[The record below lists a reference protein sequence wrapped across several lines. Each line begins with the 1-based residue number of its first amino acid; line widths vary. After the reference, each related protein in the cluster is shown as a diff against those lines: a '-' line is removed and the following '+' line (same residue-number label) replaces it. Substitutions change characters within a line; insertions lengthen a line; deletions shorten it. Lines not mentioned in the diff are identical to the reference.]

1 MIRTTPQTTTR
12 LVPTRRARSSLFAST
27 GRNVDEYMNGE
38 LYNDDS
44 LEWLDDKDQ
53 AICEEDNRRIIDYNH
68 QEINSRGSLIL
79 DEALKWMPLI
89 LPLVAYNLYDPT
101 AQVFAAIIDSLTPGN
116 WVAVDGGAYKAQ
128 IIAPA
133 INGVVLAAISI
144 LFAVLIGTTISTLKQ
159 RQADIQLAVH
169 IEATQLRILQSLLD
183 FYPKTT
189 TGLAQKCRYYLHE
202 YTSRLLAEGNGMV
215 NLEALDLSGMD
226 SELNAVLAQ
235 LNSAAA
241 GASISSSI
249 STNTNTRIP
258 PLLLSQSFTAC
269 HRLYEERAKRI
280 TALQS
285 TFPLL
290 HYALLAALANSICVA
305 FLMETNQDILVFLN
319 SIQLRLLW
327 TILVATFSALGL
339 VCYDLGHPFRG
350 SYQISKSVDQLYTIR
365 LGFEIAMEQEEEEQ
379 LKEMPSDGVVTS

>member
-1 MIRTTPQTTTR
+1 
-12 LVPTRRARSSLFAST
+12 
-27 GRNVDEYMNGE
+27 
-38 LYNDDS
+38 
-44 LEWLDDKDQ
+44 
-53 AICEEDNRRIIDYNH
+53 
-68 QEINSRGSLIL
+68 
-79 DEALKWMPLI
+79 
-89 LPLVAYNLYDPT
+89 
-101 AQVFAAIIDSLTPGN
+101 
-116 WVAVDGGAYKAQ
+116 
-128 IIAPA
+128 
-133 INGVVLAAISI
+133 
-144 LFAVLIGTTISTLKQ
+144 
-159 RQADIQLAVH
+159 
-169 IEATQLRILQSLLD
+169 
-183 FYPKTT
+183 
-189 TGLAQKCRYYLHE
+189 LHE

-241 GASISSSI
+241 GASIRNSI
-249 STNTNTRIP
+249 NTSTNIP

-327 TILVATFSALGL
+327 TILVGTFSALGL

-365 LGFEIAMEQEEEEQ
+365 LGFEIAMEQEEEQ
-379 LKEMPSDGVVTS
+379 LDEMSSDGVVTS

>member
-1 MIRTTPQTTTR
+1 MMITTTPQTTTKTS
-12 LVPTRRARSSLFAST
+12 VPMRQTRSCLFAST
-27 GRNVDEYMNGE
+27 GRNVEDYMNGE

-44 LEWLDDKDQ
+44 LEWLDDRDQ
-53 AICEEDNRRIIDYNH
+53 AICEGDNCRIIDYDH
-68 QEINSRGSLIL
+68 QELNSRERVIL
-79 DEALKWMPLI
+79 DEVLKWMPLI

-101 AQVFAAIIDSLTPGN
+101 AQLFAAIIDSLTPGN

-133 INGVVLAAISI
+133 INGVVVAAISI

-169 IEATQLRILQSLLD
+169 IEATQLRILQSLLE
-183 FYPKTT
+183 FYPNTT
-189 TGLAQKCRYYLHE
+189 TALAQKCRYYLHE

-241 GASISSSI
+241 GASIRNSI
-249 STNTNTRIP
+249 NTSTNIP

-327 TILVATFSALGL
+327 TILVGTFSALGL

-365 LGFEIAMEQEEEEQ
+365 LGFEIAMEQEEEQ
-379 LKEMPSDGVVTS
+379 LDEMSSDGVVTS